1 MTISSER
8 DLLRRMVLFKDTQQ
22 DAIDIMEEI
31 WDFYS
36 TLNSIS
42 NCCIVE
48 LIIFLGTILNSGESS
63 LEAKDISLCFLRNIL
78 RVEFASTSTKMT
90 AFESIYNNHSNWF
103 RFIIHDLPFKE
114 AFNLIVSNCYS
125 SSSSNASSL
134 PKAITPFLPSL
145 DDWKVLFDTF
155 DPFLS
160 ENEEITQR
168 LIQIPSFQDGPLF
181 LYIFPPIKS
190 RSYSPQI
197 TKLIFICFLKS
208 LLLKSLPFCTTTT
221 TNTIVN
227 SPPQTPTPL
236 TQLIVKEHE
245 ILFSIIEELNK
256 RISDNPSYKD
266 IVFQNIISRFHGDL
280 EISFKERLFSLF
292 SLSK

>member
-1 MTISSER
+1 
-8 DLLRRMVLFKDTQQ
+8 MVLFKDTQQ
-22 DAIDIMEEI
+22 DVIDIMEEI

-36 TLNSIS
+36 TLDSIS
-42 NCCIVE
+42 NCCMIE
-48 LIIFLGTILNSGESS
+48 LIKFLGTIFNSGESS
-63 LEAKDISLCFLRNIL
+63 LETKDISYCFLRNIL
-78 RVEFASTSTKMT
+78 RVEFATTSTETT
-90 AFESIYNNHSNWF
+90 AIESIYNNHSNWF
-103 RFIIHDLPFKE
+103 RYIIHVLPFKE

-125 SSSSNASSL
+125 SPSSNASSL

-155 DPFLS
+155 DPLLS
-160 ENEEITQR
+160 ENEEITQS
-168 LIQIPSFQDGPLF
+168 LIEIPSFQDGPLF
-181 LYIFPPIKS
+181 LYIFPPIKN

-208 LLLKSLPFCTTTT
+208 LLLQPLPFSTTTA
-221 TNTIVN
+221 NYLH
-227 SPPQTPTPL
+227 QTPTPL
-236 TQLIVKEHE
+236 TQLIVKEHK

-256 RISDNPSYKD
+256 RIVNPTYKD

-280 EISFKERLFSLF
+280 KIPFKERLFYLF